1 MVFYHTTFVYRTSY
15 VLLYLFIFL
24 SGSLNGNGNTLYT
37 KKIWL
42 FENHLL
48 QSS

>member
-1 MVFYHTTFVYRTSY
+1 MVFYHTTFVYRTY

-24 SGSLNGNGNTLYT
+24 SGSLNGNGNTLCT